1 MTSAPQNLTI
11 YPDYCHTLS
20 PTIGKWVPLR
30 ATDIHAL
37 EKVGMFCDERPLFHY
52 RNHPIKWVRVTG
64 VVVAVDEYEGKNMY
78 TVDDSSGM
86 CVECVCVAPT
96 PAPKVETIGVPKHL
110 DQITAIKQ
118 QHQATTSST
127 DTRKGIGKVEE
138 NRKVGEKTA
147 PSVQEPIVPWAEMDV
162 GTVVKVKGR
171 VGDYWK
177 QKQVEVVKVEVLRS
191 TDAEV
196 KCWNEVMD
204 FRRDVL
210 GKEWIV
216 SREEEEKCRR
226 AREKELRGKRKGRR
240 AGDQGKDREEA
251 RRKRKELERKEEDV
265 TRMKER
271 DDLLKAKNKVN
282 YPSLAVR
289 RAAAGKYDAL
299 GI

>member
-11 YPDYCHTLS
+11 YPDYCHVLS

-52 RNHPIKWVRVTG
+52 KNHPIKWVRVTG
-64 VVVAVDEYEGKNMY
+64 VVVAVDEYAGKNVY
-78 TVDDSSGM
+78 TVDDSSGL

-96 PAPKVETIGVPKHL
+96 PPQKDPAVGVPSHL
-110 DQITAIKQ
+110 NQIADI
-118 QHQATTSST
+118 HNQASTSST
-127 DTRKGIGKVEE
+127 NTKKSTGKVDDQG
-138 NRKVGEKTA
+138 KQGGKSA
-147 PSVQEPIVPWAEMDV
+147 PSVQEPIVPWEQMDV

-171 VGDYWK
+171 IGDYWK

-196 KCWNEVMD
+196 KCWNEIMD
-204 FRRDVL
+204 FKRDVL
-210 GKEWIV
+210 AKEWVV
-216 SREEEEKCRR
+216 SKEEEEKCRR
-226 AREKELRGKRKGRR
+226 ARERELRGKGKWNR
-240 AGDQGKDREEA
+240 AGDRVKDKEEV
-251 RRKRKELERKEEDV
+251 RRKKREMERNEADGK
-265 TRMKER
+265 RRKER
-271 DDLLKAKNKVN
+271 DEVLRAKNKVN

-289 RAAAGKYDAL
+289 RAVAGKYDAL